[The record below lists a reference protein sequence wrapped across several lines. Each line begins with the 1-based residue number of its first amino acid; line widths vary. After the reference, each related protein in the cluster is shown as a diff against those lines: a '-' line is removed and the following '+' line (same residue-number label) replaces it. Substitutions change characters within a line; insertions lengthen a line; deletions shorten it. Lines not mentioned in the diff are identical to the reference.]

1 MARYQII
8 TLVDVTRS
16 NPSRSDLDRVRQG
29 QQANF
34 NSLVQSTSLRANITW
49 KKDPAMNNGRIPD
62 QDGKALHWIWEFET
76 ERDEVFQKGS
86 DPVGLLVDDLNGV
99 PIVDGLNNTI
109 VFDPPAFISSGELQN
124 IWISEIK

>member
-16 NPSRSDLDRVRQG
+16 NPSRSDPDRIRQG

-34 NSLVQSTSLRANITW
+34 NSLLQATSLRSNVTW
-49 KKDPAMNNGRIPD
+49 NKDPVMHNGRIPD
-62 QDGKALHWIWEFET
+62 QEGKALHWIWEFET
-76 ERDEVFQKGS
+76 ERDEVFQKG
-86 DPVGLLVDDLNGV
+86 DNPVGLLIDDLNGV

-109 VFDPPAFISSGELQN
+109 VFNPPAFISSGNFQN
-124 IWISEIK
+124 IWISEIR